1 MRGGWR
7 NLIASERIDI
17 VHAQSAGAAWSALAA
32 TDRMPV
38 FLVTRSPT
46 GCAADSW
53 PGTLFRG
60 SLARGDR
67 VIAPSSYVSRA
78 MIERYKIPPERIT
91 VIPRAVDTAAFS
103 PAAVSADRIA
113 ALRRAWGILPQMRVV
128 LVPGRIAPWN
138 GQMSMIDAARLLVGG
153 GDRNIAFVFA
163 GEDRGQPRYA
173 RSAAPAAPACTAST
187 RSAAWSAI
195 APTCRPRSPPPMS
208 WWCRRWSRRCP
219 GRAAAEAQAMGR
231 PVVAT
236 TVGVLPENVLCPP
249 RMRDELRTGW
259 LVRPG
264 NVGELARAIA
274 PRSRSTSP
282 PTRRSAPARANSPN
296 SCFPRKA
303 LPKPFAA
310 FIRRCWLATPDA
322 DGFEVV
328 NVMSSSPAPEMP
340 AVKDRPSAVAR
351 GDTSEPGSD
360 GKTRAQQTRDPITV
374 LIVVPTLDG
383 GAADVGALGLV
394 RILTAA
400 GHRAI
405 VASQAGRLVAD
416 VTAAGGEFVA
426 ARPRQQQSASD
437 AAQRRRAEPA
447 SRASANATRSMRS
460 AAPAAWSAYLAAR
473 LRGIP
478 FVTSWYKG
486 FRDQNIF
493 KHLYNGVMARGD
505 RVVAVSEQIAQL
517 INDRYGTPW
526 ERIAVVPSSIDFERF
541 DPAEVARERVE
552 AMRHAWGVKRDT
564 KVILIVGRIVRRKGH
579 HVVVKAAKRLK
590 EMGFK
595 DFLCVFVGED
605 RGRTHYT
612 GELWDLVLA
621 TGTMDVIRMAA
632 PVADM
637 PAAYAAA
644 SVVVSAAVQPEGLQ
658 RSILEAQAMARP
670 VIVSDLGAGPDVV
683 LTPPAVPE
691 NRITGLR
698 FHSGDDAAL
707 AATLLRL
714 FSLPEPAR
722 RAMGARGR
730 DWVLGHF
737 NAPAVA
743 EQTLRLYDEITG
755 RERAPALV
763 PRLRQN

>member
-1 MRGGWR
+1 
-7 NLIASERIDI
+7 
-17 VHAQSAGAAWSALAA
+17 
-32 TDRMPV
+32 MP
-38 FLVTRSPT
+38 S
-46 GCAADSW
+46 
-53 PGTLFRG
+53 
-60 SLARGDR
+60 
-67 VIAPSSYVSRA
+67 
-78 MIERYKIPPERIT
+78 
-91 VIPRAVDTAAFS
+91 
-103 PAAVSADRIA
+103 
-113 ALRRAWGILPQMRVV
+113 
-128 LVPGRIAPWN
+128 
-138 GQMSMIDAARLLVGG
+138 
-153 GDRNIAFVFA
+153 
-163 GEDRGQPRYA
+163 
-173 RSAAPAAPACTAST
+173 
-187 RSAAWSAI
+187 
-195 APTCRPRSPPPMS
+195 
-208 WWCRRWSRRCP
+208 
-219 GRAAAEAQAMGR
+219 
-231 PVVAT
+231 
-236 TVGVLPENVLCPP
+236 
-249 RMRDELRTGW
+249 
-259 LVRPG
+259 
-264 NVGELARAIA
+264 
-274 PRSRSTSP
+274 
-282 PTRRSAPARANSPN
+282 
-296 SCFPRKA
+296 
-303 LPKPFAA
+303 
-310 FIRRCWLATPDA
+310 
-322 DGFEVV
+322 
-328 NVMSSSPAPEMP
+328 
-340 AVKDRPSAVAR
+340 VKDRPPVVAR
-351 GDTSEPGSD
+351 GDFSQPDSD
-360 GKTRAQQTRDPITV
+360 TPTRPRQVHDPMTI

-426 ARPRQQQSASD
+426 LDLASNNPLRMLRNAAMLNRIARERQCD
-437 AAQRRRAEPA
+437 AIHALG
-447 SRASANATRSMRS
+447 RS
-460 AAPAAWSAYLAAR
+460 AAWSAYLAAR

-517 INDRYGTPW
+517 INDRYGMPW
-526 ERIAVVPSSIDFERF
+526 ERIAVVPSSIDLERF

-552 AMRHAWGVKRDT
+552 TMRHAWGIKRDT

-579 HVVVKAAKRLK
+579 HVVVKTAKRLK
-590 EMGFK
+590 EMGLK

-612 GELWDLVLA
+612 GELWDLVLS

-632 PVADM
+632 PVSDM

-658 RSILEAQAMARP
+658 RAILEAQAMARP

-691 NRITGLR
+691 SRITGLR
-698 FHSGDDAAL
+698 FHAGNDAAL

-737 NAPAVA
+737 DAPVVA
-743 EQTLRLYDEITG
+743 QQTLRLYDEITG
-755 RERAPALV
+755 REKTAALT
-763 PRLRQN
+763 PRSRQN